1 MCGHQNSK
9 WFMIKACIFN
19 LEGVIVDTQRIFYE
33 ALDDLAQRWNVEP
46 VSHPAENE
54 VTYGEARKITLED
67 LIRRSGKTVDADQ
80 RSSIMEAIDAE
91 IASHIAGITPDDIE
105 DDVFVFIKEL
115 KNKGLNL
122 GIVSSYADTH
132 KVLNRLK
139 ITHLF
144 HSIVEI
150 EGGGFSSL
158 SSEAYLKVAKELGM
172 TADETIVFEHTKDGA
187 AAAAAANFFVVGV
200 GKADDLQDES
210 DLVIP
215 DFDSVRFR
223 KIIAALGTE

>member
-1 MCGHQNSK
+1 
-9 WFMIKACIFN
+9 MIKACIFN

-33 ALDDLAQRWNVEP
+33 ALDDLALKWGIDPVEHPDENV
-46 VSHPAENE
+46 
-54 VTYGEARKITLED
+54 VTYGEARKITLEA
-67 LIRRSGKTVDADQ
+67 LIQRSGKIIDASQ
-80 RSSIMEAIDAE
+80 RSDIMEAIDAE
-91 IASHIAGITPDDIE
+91 IAAHIASITPDDIE
-105 DDVFVFIKEL
+105 DDVFVFVKEL
-115 KNKGLNL
+115 KNKGLSL
-122 GIVSSYADTH
+122 GIISTYPDTQ

-144 HSIVEI
+144 YAVKEI
-150 EGGGFSSL
+150 EGGGFSSI
-158 SSEAYLKVAKELGM
+158 SSEAYLAVAKELGLSP
-172 TADETIVFEHTKDGA
+172 DETIVFEHTKDGA

-223 KIIAALGTE
+223 KIITALGTD